1 MIFHSARYRLLFF
14 LYSSFYIDV
23 EYRQSLARGLSIAD
37 MNGGFRCMVTRRQ
50 TRNQLPPICL
60 NFEIEGA
67 WLNFFKIDLYR
78 YNPDYF

>member
-1 MIFHSARYRLLFF
+1 M
-14 LYSSFYIDV
+14 

-37 MNGGFRCMVTRRQ
+37 MNGGSRCMVTRRQ

-67 WLNFFKIDLYR
+67 WLNFFLKLIFIGTIQITF
-78 YNPDYF
+78 NES

>member
-1 MIFHSARYRLLFF
+1 MDYF
-14 LYSSFYIDV
+14 SFYILPFTDV

-50 TRNQLPPICL
+50 TRNKLPPICL

-67 WLNFFKIDLYR
+67 WLNFF
-78 YNPDYF
+78 